1 MDSRDFARAFR
12 VTDGAP
18 FRLKKYDPAVTLG
31 LKSKENA
38 QATLQRGIER
48 LSHMQEKLF
57 AQDRWAIL
65 IILQAMDAAG
75 KDGAIKHVMSGVN
88 PQGCT
93 VTSFKSPGVNDL
105 NHDYLWRTQQWI
117 PERGKIGIFNRS
129 YYEEVLV
136 VRVHPEILARERM
149 PASLV
154 TESIWK
160 ERFEDI
166 NSYERYLARNG
177 VVVLKF
183 FLNLSRKE
191 QRNRFLTRMDDPN
204 KNWKFSESDVLER
217 QRWEDYMRAYEEM
230 IRNTSTKHAPWHVIP
245 ADHKWF
251 TRLAIAEVILHAF
264 DKLDLSFPKLDAV
277 KEKELKQAQALLKR
291 EK

>member
-1 MDSRDFARAFR
+1 
-12 VTDGAP
+12 
-18 FRLKKYDPAVTLG
+18 
-31 LKSKENA
+31 
-38 QATLQRGIER
+38 
-48 LSHMQEKLF
+48 
-57 AQDRWAIL
+57 
-65 IILQAMDAAG
+65 
-75 KDGAIKHVMSGVN
+75 MSGVN
-88 PQGCT
+88 PQGCA
-93 VTSFKSPGVNDL
+93 VTSFKSPGVDDL
-105 NHDYLWRTQQWI
+105 NHDYLWRTQRWI

-149 PASLV
+149 PAPLV
-154 TESIWK
+154 TDNIWK

-191 QRNRFLTRMDDPN
+191 QRNRFLARMDDPA
-204 KNWKFSESDVLER
+204 KNWKLSESDVLER

-251 TRLAIAEVILHAF
+251 TRLAIAEGILHAL
-264 DKLDLSFPKLDAV
+264 DKLDLSFPKLAPA
-277 KEKELKQAQALLKR
+277 KEKELKQARALLER